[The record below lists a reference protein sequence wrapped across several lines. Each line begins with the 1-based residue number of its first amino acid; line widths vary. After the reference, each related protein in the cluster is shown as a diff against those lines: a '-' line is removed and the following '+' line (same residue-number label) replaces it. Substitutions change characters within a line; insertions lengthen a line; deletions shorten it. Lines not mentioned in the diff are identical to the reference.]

1 MTIAAA
7 SMIWM
12 FPALTSAATGSV
24 KSTKIVNGPAIH
36 TSRASRIARQIAT
49 KTSNGSQ
56 RHQPTMNS
64 NAGE

>member
-12 FPALTSAATGSV
+12 LPALISEATGTV
-24 KSTKIVNGPAIH
+24 NRTRIVNGPAIH
-36 TSRASRIARQIAT
+36 TSSASRIPRQIAT
-49 KTSNGSQ
+49 KISNGSQ